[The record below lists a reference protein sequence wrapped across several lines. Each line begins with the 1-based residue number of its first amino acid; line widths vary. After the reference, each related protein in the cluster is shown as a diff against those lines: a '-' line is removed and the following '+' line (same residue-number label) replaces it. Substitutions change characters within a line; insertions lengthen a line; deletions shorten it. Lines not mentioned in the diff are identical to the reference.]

1 MNKVNIDAIDFRY
14 ELRKAIDGR
23 FLFPPIKFVN
33 PIVGKFLHVIEI
45 GAVIPTAVVGHFV
58 PWVGRNFS
66 ANGLQGCFR
75 DVDSKGLAGR
85 HKVVANL

>member
-1 MNKVNIDAIDFRY
+1 
-14 ELRKAIDGR
+14 
-23 FLFPPIKFVN
+23 
-33 PIVGKFLHVIEI
+33 
-45 GAVIPTAVVGHFV
+45 V